1 MASVLTLT
9 TFLPREEGGGGLL
22 KISTSRRGG
31 GVIREGGL
39 LQRLRYFQVFR
50 FYTCDSLKSV
60 SPRKK

>member
-31 GVIREGGL
+31 GLLERGAYYSVYGIFKFSDFIHVI
-39 LQRLRYFQVFR
+39 V
-50 FYTCDSLKSV
+50 
-60 SPRKK
+60 